1 METRKQMLYVLVIIT
16 YNRPST
22 ISKLCLVDTFT
33 LGMTRVF

>member
-22 ISKLCLVDTFT
+22 ISKLYLVGTFT